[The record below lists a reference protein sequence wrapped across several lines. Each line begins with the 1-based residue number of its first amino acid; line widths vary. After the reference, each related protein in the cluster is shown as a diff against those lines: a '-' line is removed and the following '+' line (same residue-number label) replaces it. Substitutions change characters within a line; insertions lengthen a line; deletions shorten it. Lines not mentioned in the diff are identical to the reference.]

1 MRGMQRKG
9 NVILKQVANRKISGP
24 RFSLCLVEFYILGRG
39 RYVSLLHLVFLT
51 EEVLANI
58 LNGVFG
64 LVLGQLFER
73 LNERWHDVLVE
84 VLTNGEVG
92 VHGFLL
98 HGLAHVSGLIVRV
111 YFYKR
116 EREQGLVSNSMTFN
130 RENGSDQGM

>member
-1 MRGMQRKG
+1 MTGS
-9 NVILKQVANRKISGP
+9 I
-24 RFSLCLVEFYILGRG
+24 
-39 RYVSLLHLVFLT
+39 SLLHLVFFAEKVLT
-51 EEVLANI
+51 DI
-58 LNGVFG
+58 LDGVFG

-73 LNERWHDVLVE
+73 LNQRGHDVLVE

-98 HGLAHVSGLIVRV
+98 HGLAHVSGLIVSV

-116 EREQGLVSNSMTFN
+116 ERELGLESNSMTFN

>member
-1 MRGMQRKG
+1 MTGS
-9 NVILKQVANRKISGP
+9 I
-24 RFSLCLVEFYILGRG
+24 
-39 RYVSLLHLVFLT
+39 SLLHLVFFAEKVLT
-51 EEVLANI
+51 DV

-73 LNERWHDVLVE
+73 LNQRGHDVLVE

-92 VHGFLL
+92 VHGFFL
-98 HGLAHVSGLIVRV
+98 HGLSHVSGLIVRV